1 MLNWKSVF
9 AESTSRAQL
18 AQKVELVV
26 LLFVLSYRGD
36 SSKKPFFKFIF
47 CLFYVEAFRKSTIF
61 LFYYKD
67 FTVN

>member
-36 SSKKPFFKFIF
+36 SSIKICTQK
-47 CLFYVEAFRKSTIF
+47 TIF
-61 LFYYKD
+61 
-67 FTVN
+67 